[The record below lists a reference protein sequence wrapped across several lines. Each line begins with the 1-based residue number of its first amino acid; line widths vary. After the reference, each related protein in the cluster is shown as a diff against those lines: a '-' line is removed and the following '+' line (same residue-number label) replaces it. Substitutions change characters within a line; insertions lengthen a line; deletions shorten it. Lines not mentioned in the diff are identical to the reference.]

1 MKTKLLFGIVICLS
15 MSLNAQNV
23 WTGTEDD
30 LWSNENNWSGTVP
43 TSSED
48 VLIPSG
54 FVVTLDTPTNIL
66 SIEVQGNSVLNVTET
81 LIIQNPSEFEMNV
94 VVNWVSGDLIG
105 PGILLNSGTIN
116 LSSPSFDISGS
127 AVLNNPGTINL
138 SSGGSISINT
148 DSVLNNSGTG
158 TIDFQMA
165 GSSINAV
172 GPPPNTFNN
181 FGTIKTSMPDPL
193 DECDI
198 AGTLINT
205 DGIFQIDSGTL
216 ELNTTANNFMGGMFN
231 VAAGATLEW
240 NGPID
245 AIGVFTGNVF
255 GDLNWD
261 ADLSVASTAVFN
273 FSGNGIIKNTGGDLT
288 GGGTLTNQSTISTNL
303 TGFML
308 TGGTTLENSGTI
320 QLASTGDITIGAN
333 STINNSASG
342 LIEMLENSGN
352 INSFGIADDTRVLNN
367 SGIIRANLPNTS
379 DDVFIGIKLNN
390 NDGTIEVL
398 NGTLNLNYGGITLS
412 DGIYNINTNGVLNWS
427 FPITISGNLTGVL
440 DGGFNWGADIVVP
453 TSATFNL
460 SGNGIINWVAGD
472 IEGGGVLTNEN
483 TIIKSTGGTKRIN
496 GGSTLNNNG
505 TFNQIVGGTIGIATN
520 STLNNNASGVINLD
534 ASTSGFSSISSAP
547 NQFNNLGT
555 LNSNVSSGTG
565 SAFISAQ
572 LSNSGLINVIQN
584 SLTFNGAGTLTNET
598 NGEIMGV
605 GTLVL
610 PVAFTNNGI
619 FSPGASP
626 GTLTLVN
633 NFTSNGSSIINI
645 ELNGNDQGVTYDLLS
660 IDGDADLNGSLDVT
674 LGFSPNV
681 TDEFIVLETQVPD
694 TINTCNLPPTVM
706 ASFGGFDY
714 EFDVVCRNNNEL
726 VLTVLSETLS
736 LETTELTDIK
746 VFPNPTKDLIT
757 ITDESIISI
766 KVYDLNGREVA
777 VSTTNSLSI
786 KNLNDGIYILSA
798 SNSRGESII
807 RKVIKH

>member
-1 MKTKLLFGIVICLS
+1 MKTKLLLGIVICLS
-15 MSLNAQNV
+15 ISLNAQNV

-30 LWSNENNWSGTVP
+30 LWSNENNWSGSVP
-43 TSSED
+43 TTSDD
-48 VLIPSG
+48 VLIPTG
-54 FVVTLDTPTNIL
+54 FVVTLDTPTDIL
-66 SIEVQGNSVLNVTET
+66 SIEVEGNSVLNVTET
-81 LIIQNPSEFEMNV
+81 LKIQNPSEFEMNV

-116 LSSPSFDISGS
+116 LSFPSFDIGGS

-138 SSGGSISINT
+138 SAGGNIAINT

-158 TIDFQMA
+158 TIDFQTA
-165 GSSINAV
+165 GSSINAL
-172 GPPPNTFNN
+172 GAPPNTFNN
-181 FGTIKTSMPDPL
+181 FGTIKASMPDPL

-205 DGIFQIDSGTL
+205 DGVFQIDSGTL

-245 AIGVFTGNVF
+245 AIGIFTGVVN

-261 ADLSVASTAVFN
+261 GDLSIAATAVFD
-273 FSGNGIIKNTGGDLT
+273 FSGNGVINNTGGDVT
-288 GGGTLTNQSTISTNL
+288 GGGTLTNLSTISTDSSGFMITNVTTLDNQGIIQL
-303 TGFML
+303 TG
-308 TGGTTLENSGTI
+308 
-320 QLASTGDITIGAN
+320 AGDVAVGAN
-333 STINNSASG
+333 CALNNSASG
-342 LIEMLENSGN
+342 LIELLSNDGNISSFGVANDTRALDNSGT
-352 INSFGIADDTRVLNN
+352 IRV
-367 SGIIRANLPNTS
+367 NLPSGTDNIA
-379 DDVFIGIKLNN
+379 IGIKLNN

-398 NGTLNLNYGGITLS
+398 NGTLNLNYGGITLT
-412 DGIYNINTNGVLNWS
+412 DGTYNINSNGILNWS
-427 FPITISGNLTGVL
+427 FPITVSGDLTGSL
-440 DGGFNWGADIVVP
+440 DGELNWGADLIVP
-453 TSATFNL
+453 TTAAFNF
-460 SGNGIINWVAGD
+460 SGNGIIDWVAGD
-472 IEGGGVLTNEN
+472 IEGGGILTNEN
-483 TIIKSTGGTKRIN
+483 TIVKSAGGSKRIN

-520 STLNNNASGVINLD
+520 SVFNNNASGVINLD
-534 ASTSGFSSISSAP
+534 ASTSGFSSISAAP

-555 LNSNVSSGTG
+555 LNSNVSTG
-565 SAFISAQ
+565 SSFISAQ
-572 LSNSGLINVIQN
+572 LSNGGLINVVQN

-598 NGEIMGV
+598 TGEIKGV

-610 PVAFTNNGI
+610 PSTFTNDGT

-633 NFTSNGSSIINI
+633 NYNSSGTSTLNI
-645 ELNGNDQGVTYDLLS
+645 ELDGNDQGVTYDFLS
-660 IDGDADLNGSLDVT
+660 IDGDADLNGNLDIS
-674 LGFSPNV
+674 LGFSPVV
-681 TDEFIVLETQVPD
+681 TDEFVVLETQVPD
-694 TINTCNLPPTVM
+694 TINTCNLPSSVM

-736 LETTELTDIK
+736 LETMELTEVK
-746 VFPNPTKDLIT
+746 VYPNPTKDLIT
-757 ITDESIISI
+757 ITDETIINI
-766 KVYDLNGREVA
+766 VVFDLNGREVA
-777 VSTTNSLSI
+777 ASGTNSLSI
-786 KNLNDGIYILSA
+786 KNLKDGIYILNA

>member
-43 TSSED
+43 TPSED

-54 FVVTLDTPTNIL
+54 FVVTLDTPTDIL

-81 LIIQNPSEFEMNV
+81 LMIQNPSEFEMNV

-116 LSSPSFDISGS
+116 LSFPSFDIGGS

-138 SSGGSISINT
+138 SGGGNISINT

-158 TIDFQMA
+158 TIDFQTA
-165 GSSINAV
+165 GSSIGAV

-198 AGTLINT
+198 AGSLINT
-205 DGIFQIDSGTL
+205 DGVFQIDSGTL

-245 AIGVFTGNVF
+245 AIGIFTGAIF

-261 ADLSVASTAVFN
+261 NDLSVTSTAVFN
-273 FSGNGIIKNTGGDLT
+273 FTGNGVINNTGGDLT
-288 GGGTLTNQSTISTNL
+288 GGGTLTNQSTISTNN

-308 TGGTTLENSGTI
+308 TGATTLENNGTI
-320 QLASTGDITIGAN
+320 RIANIGDVSLGAN
-333 STINNSASG
+333 STINNTVSG
-342 LIEMLENSGN
+342 LIELLENGGN
-352 INSFGIADDTRVLNN
+352 ISSFGVADDTRVLNN
-367 SGIIRANLPNTS
+367 SGTIRANLPNSS
-379 DDVFIGIKLNN
+379 DAVSITIKLNN
-390 NDGTIEVL
+390 NNGTLEVL
-398 NGTLNLNYGGITLS
+398 NGTLNLNYGGITLT
-412 DGIYNINTNGVLNWS
+412 DGSYTINSNGILNWS
-427 FPITISGNLTGVL
+427 FPITVSGNLTGVL
-440 DGGFNWGADIVVP
+440 DGEFNWGADIVVP

-460 SGNGIINWVAGD
+460 SGNGIIDWVAGD

-483 TIIKSTGGTKRIN
+483 TIVKSTGGTKRIN

-534 ASTSGFSSISSAP
+534 ASTSGFSSISAAP

-572 LSNSGLINVIQN
+572 LSNSGLINIIQN
-584 SLTFNGAGTLTNET
+584 SLTFNGAGTLANEAT
-598 NGEIMGV
+598 GEIMGV

-610 PVAFTNNGI
+610 PATFTNNGT

-626 GTLTLVN
+626 GTLSLVN
-633 NFTSNGSSIINI
+633 NFTSSGTSTLRI
-645 ELNGNDQGVTYDLLS
+645 ELDGNDQGVTYDFLT
-660 IDGDADLNGSLDVT
+660 IDGDADLNGSLDIT

-714 EFDVVCRNNNEL
+714 EFNVVCRNNNEL

-736 LETTELTDIK
+736 LETSELTDIK

-757 ITDESIISI
+757 ITDDTIISV

-777 VSTTNSLSI
+777 TSATNSLSI